1 MICLQRIA
9 KKILAIDGIPLYMS
23 ICASQKYITTE
34 VGELLH
40 ALSSKHSDKVNR
52 IGRYKYNVDG
62 IIYNSRTRK
71 NEQIAIDKA
80 INIIKSEFPSP
91 YAKFIDGSSTLME
104 LSNALKK
111 MYDYLISA
119 NFNNKQSKLMRPP
132 QILCKLHKQC
142 IIKANEWMK
151 RNEQKKNT

>member
-1 MICLQRIA
+1 MASGVRVQISDTLHDLLTADRKI
-9 KKILAIDGIPLYMS
+9 ILAIDGIPLYMS

-80 INIIKSEFPSP
+80 INLIKIEFPSP

-119 NFNNKQSKLMRPP
+119 NFNK
-132 QILCKLHKQC
+132 
-142 IIKANEWMK
+142 
-151 RNEQKKNT
+151 